1 MNLLTKI
8 ERKLDWLAFPGL
20 FKCLTLIGVL
30 VYAIS
35 WTQPTYGALIDFDK
49 AKILA
54 GEWWRIP
61 TFLFASRAGSFS
73 PIALL
78 FLFCAVSFAFLISDA
93 LEQAWGATRTTLFLL
108 FGWLC
113 LFAGN
118 WLAPAAVVFPGSY
131 LFGAAFLAFA
141 WFNPDFTL
149 RLFFFIPVPCHWLA
163 KFQLAVLIFSAI
175 TAPAI
180 APFLLLAH
188 LNLLIWIGP
197 ALWQSR
203 RSLFKAR
210 AKRRE
215 FEARQRPLSN
225 AFHTCTVCARTE
237 HHKPSLD
244 FRVGHDGQEYCEE
257 HLP

>member
-1 MNLLTKI
+1 
-8 ERKLDWLAFPGL
+8 
-20 FKCLTLIGVL
+20 
-30 VYAIS
+30 
-35 WTQPTYGALIDFDK
+35 
-49 AKILA
+49 
-54 GEWWRIP
+54 
-61 TFLFASRAGSFS
+61 
-73 PIALL
+73 
-78 FLFCAVSFAFLISDA
+78 
-93 LEQAWGATRTTLFLL
+93 L

-175 TAPAI
+175 TAPAL

-215 FEARQRPLSN
+215 FEARQRPLSA
-225 AFHTCTVCARTE
+225 AFHTCAVCARTE

-257 HLP
+257 HLPQ